1 MKNFHGQWDMDEVQ
15 EIILVTKLELKNII
29 LTIYEKNN

>member
-1 MKNFHGQWDMDEVQ
+1 MKNFHGQWDMDVVQ